1 MNYIIEGENVP
12 IRYLSIKNNRVSE
25 VDKIRMAKLIISE
38 VRERKDGGPM
48 GVVDFGYI
56 SVVDE

>member
-1 MNYIIEGENVP
+1 MP

-48 GVVDFGYI
+48 VVVDFGYI